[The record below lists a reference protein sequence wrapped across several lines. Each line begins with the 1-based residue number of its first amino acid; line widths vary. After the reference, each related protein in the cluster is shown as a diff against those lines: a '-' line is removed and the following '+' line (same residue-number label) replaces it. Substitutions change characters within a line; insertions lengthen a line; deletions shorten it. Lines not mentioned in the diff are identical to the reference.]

1 MMKKLDIHRATNESG
16 SISYTT
22 HKIDSKWI
30 SDLNV
35 RPETIKKKTRKKPL
49 WTYTHK
55 WACWIIWQ
63 FYF

>member
-1 MMKKLDIHRATNESG
+1 MMMKKLDIHRATNESG

-49 WTYTHK
+49 HVDLGNN
-55 WACWIIWQ
+55 
-63 FYF
+63 YF